1 MGRTSSIDKL
11 PKEVLDQFKAWVED
25 GNVNLDQVCERVNEQ
40 LTEMGL
46 ESLTVSRSA
55 VGRKAKSHNDE
66 MLRIGE
72 EMRQAKASTK
82 LFYEQFGE
90 DLSDGGKFLAETLQA
105 FILKLNI
112 ALHKFDDDEMSIGQV
127 FEYSKIVKNLT
138 GAISQLELALSRYV
152 DREAEILALERERA
166 KAKLDEMAR
175 TEQSSKGNGS
185 LNLETIRK
193 IREEVYGIYE

>member
-1 MGRTSSIDKL
+1 MARTSSIDKL
-11 PKEVLDQFKAWVED
+11 PPEVLEAFKKWVED
-25 GNVNLDQVCERVNEQ
+25 GSVNLDEVCRRVNAELKTQ
-40 LTEMGL
+40 GL
-46 ESLTVSRSA
+46 EELTVSRSA

-66 MLRIGE
+66 MQRIGE

-112 ALHKFDDDEMSIGQV
+112 ALHKFDDDDMSMGQV

-152 DREAEILALERERA
+152 DREAEIRKQA
-166 KAKLDEMAR
+166 
-175 TEQSSKGNGS
+175 TEEAAETAEEAMKQSGLSADSVKQIKNEILG
-185 LNLETIRK
+185 IRS
-193 IREEVYGIYE
+193 